1 MNDEELDNFQY
12 IFGDAFNDLIEK
24 NNSFQEKINPP
35 PRIDVLYHNPD
46 LIPINLSENGD
57 WIDLRAAEEY
67 HIYPNKFYLINLGI
81 SVKLPE
87 GYEAHIVPRSS
98 TFKTWGLIQTNGI
111 GIIDN
116 SYCGENDIWMMP
128 VISTKITTINVN
140 DRICQ
145 FRIVKKMPKL
155 KINTVD
161 HLLDES
167 RGGFGS
173 TGEN

>member
-1 MNDEELDNFQY
+1 MNTNNEE
-12 IFGDAFNDLIEK
+12 IFGDHFNDLTERNNNFINNK
-24 NNSFQEKINPP
+24 NNHSLS
-35 PRIDVLYHNPD
+35 IDVLYHNPD
-46 LIPINLSENGD
+46 LIPINLTENGD

-87 GYEAHIVPRSS
+87 NYEAHIVPRSS

-155 KINTVD
+155 TINTVD
-161 HLLDES
+161 HLTNES

>member
-1 MNDEELDNFQY
+1 MKNYFDE
-12 IFGDAFNDLIEK
+12 IFGEVMNALGEK
-24 NNSFQEKINPP
+24 NSFLKTDNENLKIQ
-35 PRIDVLYHNPD
+35 VMYHNPD
-46 LIPINLSENGD
+46 LIPINLSEKGD
-57 WIDLRAAEEY
+57 WIDLRSAEEY

-116 SYCGENDIWMMP
+116 SYCGENDIWMIP

-140 DRICQ
+140 DRVCQ

-155 KINTVD
+155 TINTVD

-173 TGEN
+173 TGAN